1 MNSIKKSFIDSNKVY
16 ELFQIINKDL
26 QKDKELYEEFI
37 NIVNSG
43 FLPIDESDFS
53 IQNMFL
59 KRSYGYEY

>member
-59 KRSYGYEY
+59 K